1 MASKKNR
8 QIIFDKYDGHCA
20 YCGDPL
26 KKGWHVDELLPVIR
40 KKKWIKSGFYHKQTG
55 NVKIYND
62 GGFKNSDYEWKDGKW
77 IADGMEHPERL
88 TIDNQMP
95 SCPSCNIN
103 KHSGSVEEFRSL
115 ITGFM
120 KHLNEI
126 NTQYK
131 IAKRYG
137 LVKENDIEVV
147 FYFEKFEKQ

>member
-1 MASKKNR
+1 MATKKER
-8 QIIFDKYDGHCA
+8 EIIFNKYDGKCA

-26 KKGWHVDELLPVIR
+26 KKGWHVDEFLPVKR
-40 KKKWIKSGFYHKQTG
+40 LRS
-55 NVKIYND
+55 
-62 GGFKNSDYEWKDGKW
+62 FKKDGNGDRIWKNGKYLEET
-77 IADGMEHPERL
+77 IILHPENFN
-88 TIDNQMP
+88 IDNQMP

-103 KHSGSVEEFRSL
+103 KHSGSIEEFRSL

-137 LVKENDIEVV
+137 LVKEDIKPII
-147 FYFEKFEKQ
+147 FHFEKIDREVDNDRH

>member
-1 MASKKNR
+1 MAVSKKNR
-8 QIIFDKYDGHCA
+8 EIIFNKYGGKCA

-26 KKGWHVDELLPVIR
+26 RKGWHVDELLPVHR
-40 KKKWIKSGFYHKQTG
+40 KMK
-55 NVKIYND
+55 YNKDKTKFVHD
-62 GGFKNSDYEWKDGKW
+62 GTYWN
-77 IADGMEHPERL
+77 PERL
-88 TIDNQMP
+88 NIDNQMP

-103 KHSGSVEEFRSL
+103 KHSMSLEEFRDL

-137 LVKENDIEVV
+137 LVSETIKPIV
-147 FYFEKFEKQ
+147 FYFERVAANG